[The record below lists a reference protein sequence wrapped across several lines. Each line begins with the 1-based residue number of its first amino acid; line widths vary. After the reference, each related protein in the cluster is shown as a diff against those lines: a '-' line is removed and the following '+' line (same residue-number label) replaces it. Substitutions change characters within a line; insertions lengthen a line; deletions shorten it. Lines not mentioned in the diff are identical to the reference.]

1 MAALGDMTQ
10 LKSAAATA
18 WHFARWWVDE
28 LAGLLPKRLNAPATE
43 VALVLAPSADL
54 NAATLAIQSG
64 RQRQPLGRFALA
76 EPETAAQALRSAGV
90 LRAVRAGHMPVVLRL
105 PQRLVSR
112 QQLELPIAAQA
123 DLEEAVGYDLDR
135 RTPFSREHAVF
146 AARLIRLEP
155 ARKRLIVEVVVT
167 PRATLDRALQAARA
181 LGLEPN
187 RVDAA
192 DETGDAAS
200 GDLLRVAPS
209 RANRRGRER
218 DWAAWGLGL
227 IAASLVA
234 ALVWLPISA
243 AQRRATDLATR
254 FEAAKRANIAA
265 VRLQHQIDELA
276 QEDRYLLDKKRAAP
290 NPLQLLLDTT
300 RVTPDTAWLTEW
312 DMTGEEVRLT
322 GSAVSAS
329 GLVDALEHSQIFT
342 GTAFLSPVTRQPD
355 GRERF
360 SVSAHAVAA
369 TAQPQEAKR

>member
-155 ARKRLIVEVVVT
+155 ARKRLIAEVVVT

-243 AQRRATDLATR
+243 AQRRATDLAAR

>member
-146 AARLIRLEP
+146 AVRLIRLEP
-155 ARKRLIVEVVVT
+155 ARKRLIAEVVVT

>member
-1 MAALGDMTQ
+1 MIALREMTR
-10 LKSAAATA
+10 LKSAGATA

-28 LAGLLPKRLNAPATE
+28 LAGLLPQRLSAPAVE
-43 VALVLAPSADL
+43 DALILAPSADL
-54 NAATLAIQSG
+54 STATLAVESG

-76 EPETAAQALRSAGV
+76 APEAAAHALRAAGI

-105 PQRLVSR
+105 PQALVSR
-112 QQLELPIAAQA
+112 QQLELPIAAQS

-146 AARLIRLEP
+146 AVRLVRLEP
-155 ARKRLIVEVVVT
+155 ARKRLIAEVVVT
-167 PRATLDRALQAARA
+167 PRATLDRALQAPRA
-181 LGLEPN
+181 LGLEPS
-187 RVDAA
+187 RVEAADAA
-192 DETGDAAS
+192 GESAS
-200 GDLLRVAPS
+200 GDLLRAAPS
-209 RANRRGRER
+209 GANRPGRER
-218 DWAAWGLGL
+218 DRAAWGLGL
-227 IAASLVA
+227 VAAALVA
-234 ALVWLPISA
+234 ALVWLPISL
-243 AQRRATDLATR
+243 AQRRAADLAAR
-254 FEAAKRANIAA
+254 FEAAKRANVAA
-265 VRLQHQIDELA
+265 VRLQHQIDELV

-290 NPLQLLLDTT
+290 NPLRLLLDTT

-322 GSAVSAS
+322 GNAVSAS

>member
-1 MAALGDMTQ
+1 MAALGEMTR
-10 LKSAAATA
+10 LKSAGATA
-18 WHFARWWVDE
+18 WHVARWWVDE
-28 LAGLLPKRLNAPATE
+28 LASLLPRRFNAPAIE
-43 VALVLAPSADL
+43 DALVVAPAADL
-54 NAATLAIQSG
+54 SAATLAVESG
-64 RQRQPLGRFALA
+64 RQRRPLGRFALA
-76 EPETAAQALRSAGV
+76 EPEAAAHALRSAGV
-90 LRAVRAGHMPVVLRL
+90 LRAVRAGQMPVVLRL

-112 QQLELPIAAQA
+112 QQLELPIAAQS

-135 RTPFSREHAVF
+135 RTPFAREHAVF
-146 AARLIRLEP
+146 AVRLIRLEP
-155 ARKRLIVEVVVT
+155 ARKRLIAEVVVT
-167 PRATLDRALQAARA
+167 PRAMLDRALQASRA
-181 LGLEPN
+181 LGLEPS

-192 DETGDAAS
+192 DEAGGSAS
-200 GDLLRVAPS
+200 GDLLRTAPT
-209 RANRRGRER
+209 RDNRSGRER
-218 DWAAWGLGL
+218 DRAAWGLGL
-227 IAASLVA
+227 VAAALVA

-243 AQRRATDLATR
+243 AQRRAADLTAR

-265 VRLQHQIDELA
+265 VRLQHQIDELV

-290 NPLQLLLDTT
+290 DPLKLLLDTT

-342 GTAFLSPVTRQPD
+342 GTAFQSPVTRQPD

-360 SVSAHAVAA
+360 SVSAHTVAA

>member
-1 MAALGDMTQ
+1 MIALGEMTR
-10 LKSAAATA
+10 LKSAGATA
-18 WHFARWWVDE
+18 WQFARWWVDE
-28 LAGLLPKRLNAPATE
+28 LAGLLPQRLSAPAIE
-43 VALVLAPSADL
+43 DALILAPSADL
-54 NAATLAIQSG
+54 NAATLTIESG

-76 EPETAAQALRSAGV
+76 EPEAAAQALRSAGV
-90 LRAVRAGHMPVVLRL
+90 LRAARAGHMPVVLRL
-105 PQRLVSR
+105 PRPLVSR
-112 QQLELPIAAQA
+112 QQLELPIAAQS

-146 AARLIRLEP
+146 AVRLIRLEP
-155 ARKRLIVEVVVT
+155 ARKRLIAEVVVT
-167 PRATLDRALQAARA
+167 PRATLDRALQASRA
-181 LGLEPN
+181 LGLEPC

-192 DETGDAAS
+192 DDAGESAS

-209 RANRRGRER
+209 RANRPGRER

-227 IAASLVA
+227 VAAGLVA
-234 ALVWLPISA
+234 ALVWLPICA
-243 AQRRATDLATR
+243 AQRRAADLETR
-254 FEAAKRANIAA
+254 FEAAKRANMAA
-265 VRLQHQIDELA
+265 VRLQHQIDALI
-276 QEDRYLLDKKRAAP
+276 QEDRYLLDKKHAAP

-329 GLVDALEHSQIFT
+329 GLVDALERSQIFT

>member
-155 ARKRLIVEVVVT
+155 ARKRLIAEVVVT

-200 GDLLRVAPS
+200 GDLLRAAPS